1 MSISKYYFESN
12 EDNNTEW
19 LDDLINKLI
28 HTKVKSLKKRINYE
42 KKIYLNSNEYLH
54 PIDAY

>member
-1 MSISKYYFESN
+1 MSINKYYFEIS

-28 HTKVKSLKKRINYE
+28 HT
-42 KKIYLNSNEYLH
+42 
-54 PIDAY
+54 